1 MKLIRTIK
9 DMKYS
14 KLCNHFVWLLLTFAL
29 TGCFAIDE
37 DLSDCGEEYKLTYQL
52 RIITNLTTE
61 LETVL
66 NEEDD
71 APVAAALRNHLRDIF
86 TDYAHDVDLSFYTT
100 QKDSTRLHHET
111 HIMNANQSSYTIYL
125 PVREYMH
132 LAVANIAD
140 EAHVKLQQDNTCHQ
154 ASLIQQRMDTIP
166 PHTTGI
172 FSARLPMQVKEGQD
186 QDFLVQ
192 LYMVNCATA
201 LVLDSALCQYND
213 VKIYTTGFATDFQ
226 ICDSLY
232 IYPKESK
239 DSPIVRANDIPISG
253 VNKLCF
259 CSVNYPSP
267 EASSTRT
274 IIETTEPFLAQ
285 PSEETLWQYR
295 CYVTLDNGSTTETII
310 SLKLPLRAG
319 QLKILKGFIKNDGE
333 IVLTSDVEAGVSVTL
348 DWKQGNTYEPK
359 I

>member
-71 APVAAALRNHLRDIF
+71 APVAAALRNHLTDIF
-86 TDYAHDVDLSFYTT
+86 SDYAHDVDLSFYTT
-100 QKDSTRLHHET
+100 KKDSTRLHHET

-140 EAHVKLQQDNTCHQ
+140 EAHVNLQQDNTCHQ
-154 ASLIQQRMDTIP
+154 ASLIQQRMDTVP

-186 QDFLVQ
+186 QDFLVP
-192 LYMVNCATA
+192 LYMVNSAVA
-201 LVLDSALCQYND
+201 LVIDTMNVVTENIQVIMTD
-213 VKIYTTGFATDFQ
+213 MATDFS
-226 ICDSLY
+226 ICDSTY
-232 IYPKESK
+232 HF
-239 DSPIVRANDIPISG
+239 DRSPLIHTTELPVATGRKRCYTTICFPSSNTATRSEGSVEADGSIVRLNG
-253 VNKLCF
+253 G
-259 CSVNYPSP
+259 
-267 EASSTRT
+267 
-274 IIETTEPFLAQ
+274 
-285 PSEETLWQYR
+285 EEGSIWR
-295 CYVTLDNGSTTETII
+295 IKAYVTMPNGDIVENI
-310 SLKLPLRAG
+310 LHLRAPLKAG
-319 QLKILKGFIKNDGE
+319 NLKIVKVILQPDGSFIP
-333 IVLTSDVEAGVSVTL
+333 SDVEVGASIDLG
-348 DWKQGNTYEPK
+348 WKKGNVFEK
-359 I
+359 